1 MPYDPYDDPEIATA
15 DDEFPEQ
22 VSFERVGDKIRAR
35 VLSVEKITTRF
46 GPTLKYRLFDG
57 QAERSMLAGSK
68 NLKGQMLELRP
79 RAGDVLD
86 VELIELRSTANG
98 TAKIYDVKVEPGDG
112 PAPPPPAPRSQPVAP
127 TGPVGVPTPPSPTPG
142 LAPQPRQYQDDG
154 EDIFDR

>member
-1 MPYDPYDDPEIATA
+1 
-15 DDEFPEQ
+15 
-22 VSFERVGDKIRAR
+22 VGDKIRAR

-112 PAPPPPAPRSQPVAP
+112 PAPPPPRSQPVDP